1 MQKQW
6 KIISH
11 FKGKWEN
18 PLKYVMR
25 RNTMPVL
32 NATYQKEQEEI
43 IAIALLV
50 GDDFL
55 RNNNHVYGII

>member
-1 MQKQW
+1 
-6 KIISH
+6 
-11 FKGKWEN
+11 
-18 PLKYVMR
+18 
-25 RNTMPVL
+25 MPVL